1 MQDEC
6 SANDPANKPTDKPVN
21 KISSENNMEE
31 SQSVTEETQ
40 PTQDDIIRDLKDQ
53 LQKKEA
59 EATDA
64 RDQVLRVRAE
74 TENFKKRLQKEKS
87 DLAMFANEKL
97 IKHLLP
103 IYENLDRALAAPDV
117 SLQTLKEGVQMIF
130 KQFTSFLEKEQVE
143 TIAALGEKFDPSKH
157 EALKQIE
164 SETHEDNIVVEEYSK
179 GYLLHGRVLLPARV
193 VISKKPAVEI
203 EESCE
208 SSEEDPPA

>member
-1 MQDEC
+1 MQDKI
-6 SANDPANKPTDKPVN
+6 SPDAPTNKPTDQPVN
-21 KISSENNMEE
+21 KISSEKTMEE
-31 SQSVTEETQ
+31 SQSVTEETR
-40 PTQDDIIRDLKDQ
+40 PDDIIQDLKGQ

-59 EATDA
+59 EASDA

-103 IYENLDRALAAPDV
+103 IYENLDRALATPDV

-130 KQFTSFLEKEQVE
+130 KQFTAFLEKEQVE
-143 TIAALGEKFDPSKH
+143 TIVALGEKFDPSRH

-208 SSEEDPPA
+208 SDEEDPLEPV